1 MDDDAVVIECQ
12 DAVRL
17 ITVREKSAGDSVTNY
32 ERDYGMAGHASVG
45 IGIRRRGR
53 GQKDRRSLFT
63 PAISLALHIDDG
75 DDGTLAAVLI
85 LVHGLTYAS
94 SERVRLFQ
102 SNFALS
108 CAWEARVWVWYDAQE
123 ARTLIA

>member
-53 GQKDRRSLFT
+53 GQKDRCSLFT

-75 DDGTLAAVLI
+75 DDGTLAAVL
-85 LVHGLTYAS
+85 VRGHCLTYAS
-94 SERVRLFQ
+94 SQCVGLFQ
-102 SNFALS
+102 PHFSS
-108 CAWEARVWVWYDAQE
+108 PCARAAGG
-123 ARTLIA
+123 